1 MKGSADYVI
10 CITSSVASGD
20 ERECVSS
27 IRDVE
32 SKISEGRNGERI
44 AVVLKG

>member
-1 MKGSADYVI
+1 MKGSAHYVT

-27 IRDVE
+27 IHEVE

-44 AVVLKG
+44 TVVLKC